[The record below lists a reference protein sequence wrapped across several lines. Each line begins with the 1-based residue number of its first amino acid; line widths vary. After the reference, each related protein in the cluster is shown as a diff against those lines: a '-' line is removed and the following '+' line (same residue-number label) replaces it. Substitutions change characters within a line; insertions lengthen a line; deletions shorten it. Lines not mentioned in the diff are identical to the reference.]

1 MKPGTYTFI
10 GLSGVGEETVGLE
23 LETDNHRFAPDVGP
37 SEEVTFI
44 LDKTT
49 KLKAYVI
56 VYEGCNCD
64 VTARPVIYK
73 EE

>member
-1 MKPGTYTFI
+1 M
-10 GLSGVGEETVGLE
+10 EENTVGLE

-37 SEEVTFI
+37 VDEIRFTVYE
-44 LDKTT
+44 TT
-49 KLKAYVI
+49 ELMVYVS

-64 VTARPVIYK
+64 VVARPVIYK